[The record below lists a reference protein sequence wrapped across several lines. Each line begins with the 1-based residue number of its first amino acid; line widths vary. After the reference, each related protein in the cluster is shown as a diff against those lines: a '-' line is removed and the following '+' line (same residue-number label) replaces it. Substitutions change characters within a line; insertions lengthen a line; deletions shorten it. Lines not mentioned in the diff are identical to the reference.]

1 MEQISYIF
9 HCPNCGSNELLARYT
24 CDSEVVY
31 PVTKLVEN
39 DMRRDKE
46 RRREVWHGREAFN
59 GYSCACCGHRFS
71 SMGEMYREKATSK
84 FEV

>member
-1 MEQISYIF
+1 MDQISYIF
-9 HCPNCGSNELLARYT
+9 HCPNCGSNELLASYT

-39 DMRRDKE
+39 DMRRDRE
-46 RRREVWHGREAFN
+46 RRKEVWHGRESFN
-59 GYSCACCGHRFS
+59 GYVCAHCGRRFS
-71 SMGEMYREKATSK
+71 SMVEMYRANATSK